1 MFKKMSLQKSKK
13 VEKVEVEQM
22 KFILQNLRGSTL
34 PTFFVKFYQQDTA
47 SQIW

>member
-1 MFKKMSLQKSKK
+1 MFIEMSLQKSKK
-13 VEKVEVEQM
+13 VKKVEVEQT
-22 KFILQNLRGSTL
+22 KYILQDLRGSTL